1 MTASVRLNEQQS
13 NTLER
18 LAASLNRQK
27 SDVLREALAFYAS
40 RIDKEKSNRI
50 QSAARK
56 TRLAD
61 KKLYDEIEGT
71 LHDGF

>member
-40 RIDKEKSNRI
+40 RIDKEKNNRI
-50 QSAARK
+50 QSAVQK

-61 KKLYDEIEGT
+61 RQIYDEIEGT